1 MLGGK
6 IEASWWIH
14 NTVHLPRSTG
24 KYRSACHVM
33 ICPAACLRWHY
44 SNVMR
49 WGRKYVLKFII
60 ETGRNKNVTY
70 RYFIKLFEWIKDMNW
85 PGADIIYRRLSLVPS
100 QKIMWAYKYSV
111 SIAEQTH
118 DDIWNLVLSDF
129 YIDNLSET
137 GKKWFIYY
145 KSRKCNDIIK
155 RRKLIGFNGFRVW
168 FSMRGI

>member
-1 MLGGK
+1 MKCNIDDIFGYLSWNNAPEVQSMGIEMAKK
-6 IEASWWIH
+6 IKFLSVLIMPIEDKSVWENCAKILASKSDDE
-14 NTVHLPRSTG
+14 LD
-24 KYRSACHVM
+24 
-33 ICPAACLRWHY
+33 
-44 SNVMR
+44 
-49 WGRKYVLKFII
+49 
-60 ETGRNKNVTY
+60 

-137 GKKWFIYY
+137 GKK
-145 KSRKCNDIIK
+145 
-155 RRKLIGFNGFRVW
+155 
-168 FSMRGI
+168 

>member
-1 MLGGK
+1 MKCNIDDIFGYLSWNNAPEVQSMGIEMAKK
-6 IEASWWIH
+6 IKFLSVLIMPIEDKSVWENCAKVLASKSDDE
-14 NTVHLPRSTG
+14 LD
-24 KYRSACHVM
+24 
-33 ICPAACLRWHY
+33 
-44 SNVMR
+44 
-49 WGRKYVLKFII
+49 
-60 ETGRNKNVTY
+60 

-137 GKKWFIYY
+137 GKK
-145 KSRKCNDIIK
+145 
-155 RRKLIGFNGFRVW
+155 
-168 FSMRGI
+168 

>member
-1 MLGGK
+1 
-6 IEASWWIH
+6 
-14 NTVHLPRSTG
+14 
-24 KYRSACHVM
+24 M

-49 WGRKYVLKFII
+49 RGRKYVLKFII

-137 GKKWFIYY
+137 GKKWFISEQWRQSWSL
-145 KSRKCNDIIK
+145 KLSEKNKNNISRQAWLHKKEDPAVDMPGM
-155 RRKLIGFNGFRVW
+155 LA
-168 FSMRGI
+168 SM

>member
-1 MLGGK
+1 
-6 IEASWWIH
+6 
-14 NTVHLPRSTG
+14 
-24 KYRSACHVM
+24 
-33 ICPAACLRWHY
+33 
-44 SNVMR
+44 MR
-49 WGRKYVLKFII
+49 RGRKYVLKLII
-60 ETGRNKNVTY
+60 EIGRNKNVTY

-137 GKKWFIYY
+137 GKK
-145 KSRKCNDIIK
+145 
-155 RRKLIGFNGFRVW
+155 
-168 FSMRGI
+168 

>member
-1 MLGGK
+1 MKCNIDDIFGYLSWNNAPEVQSMGIEMAKK
-6 IEASWWIH
+6 IKFLSVLIMPIEDKSVWENCAKVFASKSDDE
-14 NTVHLPRSTG
+14 LD
-24 KYRSACHVM
+24 
-33 ICPAACLRWHY
+33 
-44 SNVMR
+44 
-49 WGRKYVLKFII
+49 
-60 ETGRNKNVTY
+60 

-137 GKKWFIYY
+137 GKK
-145 KSRKCNDIIK
+145 
-155 RRKLIGFNGFRVW
+155 
-168 FSMRGI
+168 